1 MSRAERNTEQHIDT
15 KTRQNRIP
23 LDPIRG
29 DLLKEGSADLKVASE
44 LELQTV
50 VVELAAELMGSA
62 VVGVEAVAVMKGD
75 HC

>member
-23 LDPIRG
+23 LDPFRD

-50 VVELAAELMGSA
+50 VVELAAELIGSA